1 MEKML
6 FPLKSPSA
14 TWLSPSSTPWM
25 MDFIL
30 TSVCGLVLLY
40 LLLSY
45 LHSDPP
51 SPPPGRKR
59 SSREPQRERRGRS
72 RSRKKISAL
81 KACRNLLREL
91 EETRDLNNLL
101 ESHLRKL
108 AGEGGSH
115 LPLGGDPPGDVCK
128 PAPAKAHQLH
138 GKCMPDL
145 SPTSLSPAAPPVP
158 LASTQSPG
166 PMIFSE
172 PFGPHST
179 LSASGPPEPLLPLK
193 HPASRPHVVFPL
205 STQPHG
211 PLTSLPPPDSSL
223 AGLQCGSTTR
233 PVPKSSPL
241 HSQGPPSPT
250 RVISGLGR
258 SSDPIWDLYCWR
270 EAATTWGLSTCSH
283 GKSQPQHLPDQP
295 LEASFWGDS
304 TPRHVEVGVCTFI
317 HPDVQKL
324 LETLIA
330 KRALMKMWQGKERER
345 ADHPQ
350 MTSLGKE
357 WDITTLDPFWNVST
371 EPQQLP
377 RPQQVSDAT
386 AVGDH
391 LQQKCSQLFWNLPSF
406 NSESLVATAWVS
418 SKPSSQNAHSVS
430 LDEASTS
437 LPGGPEVEVSSE
449 LSQAPPS
456 SQNAHSVSL
465 DKASTSLPGE
475 PEVEVS
481 SQLSQTPSSSQNAHS
496 VSLDEASTSLP
507 GEPEVEVSSELSQ
520 ALPSSQN
527 AHSVSLDKA
536 STSLPGEPEVEA
548 SAQLSQAPPSSQ
560 NAHSVSLDKA
570 STSVPG
576 GPEVEASSQLSQAPP
591 SSQNAHSVSL
601 DKASTSL
608 PGGPEVEA
616 SSQLSQAPPQP
627 HHMAQPQPF
636 TPAWPQSQPPPLA
649 GIQTQAHLSPPV
661 PSLPCSSPPQIR
673 DCGAS
678 YPTTQEKTESVIPAG
693 KENLE
698 WTLKKRPKWKRVLP
712 SLLQKSPTVL
722 SQPTAHLPQER
733 PASWSPKS
741 APILPGVATSPE
753 LPEHRWQ
760 GRSAIHQEQSCG
772 PPSGFRASGDLP
784 PREGE
789 FPGRPQS
796 RAADTQEALLPSQAS
811 GFAGKGRKDV
821 QKAGFRSSGRFSG
834 KGCLRSKLGPDPS
847 RDPGSGRT
855 SVKFLEEDEE
865 EAEGDMWRP
874 WKYQSVNS
882 APRDP
887 DKEHLENKL
896 QTHLARK
903 VGEIKE
909 GWIPVPVRR
918 SWLMVKCAVPQSD
931 AHRKPGKLAS
941 WRGGK
946 AHANTSRE
954 LSFLQPCTQQMLEV
968 HLLRF
973 RVRHR
978 WGPDLQ
984 SLEPINV
991 WSGEAQDPPFPQ
1003 STFPPWASWESRD
1016 ESAANVPIF
1025 LGKRPQNG
1033 PGDNRTT
1040 SKSVLMVSGAL
1051 ASPPPEQEEAQRPLR
1066 GSQSADTHGR
1076 SEAFPSRHEDRGFS
1090 QPPTCSLVGRTW
1102 QSRTVLASGKPKP
1115 RLEGNMGSEMPGN
1128 EARFESESMSP
1139 GDVCSSRALQELSI
1153 GSQWARAED
1162 ALEAL
1167 KVGEEKPPAWDV
1179 TVGASVRTSSGS
1191 IQVDLRSTG
1200 ALGTTDNP
1208 SGSTICV
1215 AQDPEQLRLKAQVVN
1230 EIALLVQVDSEEQPP
1245 GRASGVLLQD
1255 GAIDLCLPGRHVD
1268 MLPAT
1273 DRLPVQAPL
1282 STSQSVSNKNTTAS
1296 QGPWALLWKGGD
1308 SPGQREPGSPKA
1320 KAPQKSQKSLGSADK
1335 GEARRRPRPG
1345 EQGHGSKGPRTSEA
1359 SGRSH
1364 SAHTREIGDK
1374 QERKYNQPQP
1384 EKRETPPENHFR
1396 RKIGHHPQG
1405 LHPRKTGAGWEDVLE
1420 KGKPGADAVQS
1431 WGSGPARLFM
1441 DCMVDEAWT
1450 ISRVVGQI
1458 LVDKLGLPWGRGPS
1472 DVSRHK
1478 GDLHAQE
1485 NVPSCGHRGHCHQEH
1500 SREMRAPACSPK
1512 ATPRG
1517 HHCPVKNRNIRD
1529 RDSRWAPPP
1538 REPVSPAGPHHHRP
1552 RVASASG
1559 GPICG
1564 RWN

>member
-1 MEKML
+1 
-6 FPLKSPSA
+6 
-14 TWLSPSSTPWM
+14 
-25 MDFIL
+25 
-30 TSVCGLVLLY
+30 
-40 LLLSY
+40 
-45 LHSDPP
+45 
-51 SPPPGRKR
+51 
-59 SSREPQRERRGRS
+59 
-72 RSRKKISAL
+72 
-81 KACRNLLREL
+81 
-91 EETRDLNNLL
+91 
-101 ESHLRKL
+101 
-108 AGEGGSH
+108 
-115 LPLGGDPPGDVCK
+115 
-128 PAPAKAHQLH
+128 
-138 GKCMPDL
+138 MPDL
-145 SPTSLSPAAPPVP
+145 SPTSLSPAAPPAP

-166 PMIFSE
+166 PMTFSE

-193 HPASRPHVVFPL
+193 HPASRPHVVFPP
-205 STQPHG
+205 SPQPHG

-241 HSQGPPSPT
+241 HSQGLPSPT

-258 SSDPIWDLYCWR
+258 SSDPIRELYCWR

-295 LEASFWGDS
+295 LEASFWGDP
-304 TPRHVEVGVCTFI
+304 TLRHVEVGVCTFI
-317 HPDVQKL
+317 HPDVQRL

-357 WDITTLDPFWNVST
+357 WDITTPNPFWNVST

-377 RPQQVSDAT
+377 RILSKSLTPQRWGT
-386 AVGDH
+386 T
-391 LQQKCSQLFWNLPSF
+391 CSR
-406 NSESLVATAWVS
+406 
-418 SKPSSQNAHSVS
+418 NAASSVS

-437 LPGGPEVEVSSE
+437 LQQRG
-449 LSQAPPS
+449 
-456 SQNAHSVSL
+456 
-465 DKASTSLPGE
+465 
-475 PEVEVS
+475 
-481 SQLSQTPSSSQNAHS
+481 
-496 VSLDEASTSLP
+496 
-507 GEPEVEVSSELSQ
+507 
-520 ALPSSQN
+520 
-527 AHSVSLDKA
+527 
-536 STSLPGEPEVEA
+536 PEVEA

-560 NAHSVSLDKA
+560 NAHSVSLDEA
-570 STSVPG
+570 STSLPG
-576 GPEVEASSQLSQAPP
+576 EPEVEASSQLSQAPPSSQNAHSVSLDEASTSLPGEPEVEASSQLSQAPP

-601 DKASTSL
+601 DKASTSVA
-608 PGGPEVEA
+608 GEPEVEA

-649 GIQTQAHLSPPV
+649 GIQTQAHLPPPV

-722 SQPTAHLPQER
+722 RQPTAHLPQER
-733 PASWSPKS
+733 PASWNPKS
-741 APILPGVATSPE
+741 APILLGVATSPE

-772 PPSGFRASGDLP
+772 PPSRFRASGDLP
-784 PREGE
+784 PPEGE

-796 RAADTQEALLPSQAS
+796 RAEDTQEALLPSQAS

-821 QKAGFRSSGRFSG
+821 QKTGFRSSGRFSG
-834 KGCLRSKLGPDPS
+834 KGCLRSKPGPDPS
-847 RDPGSGRT
+847 RDRGSGRT
-855 SVKFLEEDEE
+855 SVKFLEEDKE

-896 QTHLARK
+896 QIHLARK

-991 WSGEAQDPPFPQ
+991 WSGEAQAPPFPQ

-1016 ESAANVPIF
+1016 ESAANVPIL

-1033 PGDNRTT
+1033 PGDNRTR
-1040 SKSVLMVSGAL
+1040 SKSVLTVSGAL
-1051 ASPPPEQEEAQRPLR
+1051 ASAPPEQEEAQRPLR

-1115 RLEGNMGSEMPGN
+1115 RLEGSMGSEMPGN
-1128 EARFESESMSP
+1128 EARFESESVSP

-1167 KVGEEKPPAWDV
+1167 RVGEEKPPAWDV

-1191 IQVDLRSTG
+1191 IQVDLRNAG

-1230 EIALLVQVDSEEQPP
+1230 EIALLVQVDSVEQPP
-1245 GRASGVLLQD
+1245 GRASGVLLQG
-1255 GAIDLCLPGRHVD
+1255 GATDLCLPGHHVD

-1273 DRLPVQAPL
+1273 DRLPAQAPL
-1282 STSQSVSNKNTTAS
+1282 STPQSVSSKNPTAS
-1296 QGPWALLWKGGD
+1296 QGPWALLWKGTD

-1320 KAPQKSQKSLGSADK
+1320 KAPQKSQKTLGSADK
-1335 GEARRRPRPG
+1335 DEAHRRPRPG
-1345 EQGHGSKGPRTSEA
+1345 EQGHGSKGPTTSEA

-1384 EKRETPPENHFR
+1384 EKGETPPESHFR
-1396 RKIGHHPQG
+1396 RKIGHHPRG
-1405 LHPRKTGAGWEDVLE
+1405 LHPRKTGARWEDVLE

-1559 GPICG
+1559 GPIRG

>member
-1 MEKML
+1 
-6 FPLKSPSA
+6 
-14 TWLSPSSTPWM
+14 
-25 MDFIL
+25 
-30 TSVCGLVLLY
+30 
-40 LLLSY
+40 
-45 LHSDPP
+45 
-51 SPPPGRKR
+51 
-59 SSREPQRERRGRS
+59 PQRERRGRS

-81 KACRNLLREL
+81 KA
-91 EETRDLNNLL
+91 
-101 ESHLRKL
+101 
-108 AGEGGSH
+108 
-115 LPLGGDPPGDVCK
+115 
-128 PAPAKAHQLH
+128 
-138 GKCMPDL
+138 
-145 SPTSLSPAAPPVP
+145 P

-166 PMIFSE
+166 PMTFSE

-193 HPASRPHVVFPL
+193 HPASRPHVVFPP
-205 STQPHG
+205 SPQPHG

-241 HSQGPPSPT
+241 HSQLLPSPT
-250 RVISGLGR
+250 RVISDLGC
-258 SSDPIWDLYCWR
+258 SSDPIQELYCWR
-270 EAATTWGLSTCSH
+270 EAATTWGLSTCSP

-295 LEASFWGDS
+295 LEASFWGDP

-324 LETLIA
+324 LEALIA

-345 ADHPQ
+345 ANHPQ

-386 AVGDH
+386 AVGNH

-406 NSESLVATAWVS
+406 NSESLVAT
-418 SKPSSQNAHSVS
+418 
-430 LDEASTS
+430 
-437 LPGGPEVEVSSE
+437 
-449 LSQAPPS
+449 
-456 SQNAHSVSL
+456 
-465 DKASTSLPGE
+465 
-475 PEVEVS
+475 
-481 SQLSQTPSSSQNAHS
+481 
-496 VSLDEASTSLP
+496 
-507 GEPEVEVSSELSQ
+507 
-520 ALPSSQN
+520 
-527 AHSVSLDKA
+527 
-536 STSLPGEPEVEA
+536 
-548 SAQLSQAPPSSQ
+548 
-560 NAHSVSLDKA
+560 
-570 STSVPG
+570 
-576 GPEVEASSQLSQAPP
+576 
-591 SSQNAHSVSL
+591 
-601 DKASTSL
+601 
-608 PGGPEVEA
+608 VEA

-636 TPAWPQSQPPPLA
+636 TPAWPQSQPPLLA

-661 PSLPCSSPPQIR
+661 PSLPCSSPPHIR

-712 SLLQKSPTVL
+712 SLLQKSPAVL

-772 PPSGFRASGDLP
+772 PPSRFRASGDLP
-784 PREGE
+784 PPEGE

-796 RAADTQEALLPSQAS
+796 RAEDTQEALLPSQAS

-821 QKAGFRSSGRFSG
+821 QKTGFRSSGRFSG
-834 KGCLRSKLGPDPS
+834 KGCLRSKPGPDPS
-847 RDPGSGRT
+847 RDRGSGRT
-855 SVKFLEEDEE
+855 SVKFLEEDKE

-887 DKEHLENKL
+887 DKKHLENKL
-896 QTHLARK
+896 QIHLARK

-909 GWIPVPVRR
+909 GWIPVPVRH

-991 WSGEAQDPPFPQ
+991 WSGEAQAPPFPQ

-1016 ESAANVPIF
+1016 ESAANVPIL

-1033 PGDNRTT
+1033 PGDNRTR
-1040 SKSVLMVSGAL
+1040 SKSVLTVSGAL
-1051 ASPPPEQEEAQRPLR
+1051 ASAAPEPLR

-1115 RLEGNMGSEMPGN
+1115 RLEGSMGSEMPGN

-1139 GDVCSSRALQELSI
+1139 GDVCSSRALQ
-1153 GSQWARAED
+1153 WARAED

-1167 KVGEEKPPAWDV
+1167 RVGEEKPPAWDV
-1179 TVGASVRTSSGS
+1179 TMGASVRASSGS
-1191 IQVDLRSTG
+1191 VQVDLRSAG

-1230 EIALLVQVDSEEQPP
+1230 EIALLVQVDSVEQPP

-1268 MLPAT
+1268 MLPNA

-1296 QGPWALLWKGGD
+1296 QVPWALLWKGGD
-1308 SPGQREPGSPKA
+1308 SPGQREPGNPKA
-1320 KAPQKSQKSLGSADK
+1320 KAPQKSQKTLGSADK
-1335 GEARRRPRPG
+1335 GEAPG
-1345 EQGHGSKGPRTSEA
+1345 TSEA

-1384 EKRETPPENHFR
+1384 EKGETPPESHFR
-1396 RKIGHHPQG
+1396 RKIGHHPRG
-1405 LHPRKTGAGWEDVLE
+1405 LHPRKTGARWEDVLE

-1441 DCMVDEAWT
+1441 DCMVDEA
-1450 ISRVVGQI
+1450 
-1458 LVDKLGLPWGRGPS
+1458 
-1472 DVSRHK
+1472 
-1478 GDLHAQE
+1478 
-1485 NVPSCGHRGHCHQEH
+1485 
-1500 SREMRAPACSPK
+1500 
-1512 ATPRG
+1512 
-1517 HHCPVKNRNIRD
+1517 
-1529 RDSRWAPPP
+1529 
-1538 REPVSPAGPHHHRP
+1538 
-1552 RVASASG
+1552 
-1559 GPICG
+1559 
-1564 RWN
+1564 

>member
-1 MEKML
+1 MPGPQLLEGDIALQMEKML

-91 EETRDLNNLL
+91 EETRDLNSLL

-145 SPTSLSPAAPPVP
+145 SPTSLSPAAPPAP

-166 PMIFSE
+166 PMTFSE

-233 PVPKSSPL
+233 PIPKSSPL
-241 HSQGPPSPT
+241 HSQLLPSPT

-258 SSDPIWDLYCWR
+258 SSYPIRELYCWR

-295 LEASFWGDS
+295 LEASFWGDP

-330 KRALMKMWQGKERER
+330 KRALMKMWQGQERER

-350 MTSLGKE
+350 MTSPGKE

-371 EPQQLP
+371 EPQHLP

-437 LPGGPEVEVSSE
+437 LPGEPEVEVSSQLSQTPSSSQNAHSVSLDEASTSLPGEPEVEVSSE

-481 SQLSQTPSSSQNAHS
+481 SQLSQTLSSSQNAHS
-496 VSLDEASTSLP
+496 VSLDKASTSLP

-570 STSVPG
+570 STSLPG
-576 GPEVEASSQLSQAPP
+576 EPEVEASTQLSQAPP

-601 DKASTSL
+601 DEASTSL

-616 SSQLSQAPPQP
+616 SSQLSQALPQP

-712 SLLQKSPTVL
+712 SLLQKSPAVL

-784 PREGE
+784 PPEGE

-847 RDPGSGRT
+847 RDRGSGRT
-855 SVKFLEEDEE
+855 SVKFLEEDKE

-887 DKEHLENKL
+887 DKKHLENKL

-946 AHANTSRE
+946 AHVNTSRE

-991 WSGEAQDPPFPQ
+991 WSGEAQAPPFPQ

-1040 SKSVLMVSGAL
+1040 SKSVL
-1051 ASPPPEQEEAQRPLR
+1051 
-1066 GSQSADTHGR
+1066 T
-1076 SEAFPSRHEDRGFS
+1076 
-1090 QPPTCSLVGRTW
+1090 
-1102 QSRTVLASGKPKP
+1102 
-1115 RLEGNMGSEMPGN
+1115 
-1128 EARFESESMSP
+1128 
-1139 GDVCSSRALQELSI
+1139 
-1153 GSQWARAED
+1153 
-1162 ALEAL
+1162 
-1167 KVGEEKPPAWDV
+1167 
-1179 TVGASVRTSSGS
+1179 
-1191 IQVDLRSTG
+1191 
-1200 ALGTTDNP
+1200 
-1208 SGSTICV
+1208 
-1215 AQDPEQLRLKAQVVN
+1215 DPEQLRLKAQVVN

-1320 KAPQKSQKSLGSADK
+1320 KAPQKSQKSLGSVDK

-1384 EKRETPPENHFR
+1384 EKRETPPESHFR
-1396 RKIGHHPQG
+1396 RKIGHHPRG

-1529 RDSRWAPPP
+1529 RDSRWAPPL

>member
-1 MEKML
+1 MPSPQLLEGDIALQMEKML

-59 SSREPQRERRGRS
+59 SSRETTRLLSQQDGCDTHEGVDVE
-72 RSRKKISAL
+72 AL
-81 KACRNLLREL
+81 FANDKMLHSGHLPVTIRAMCPWTQMSCRNLLREL

-128 PAPAKAHQLH
+128 PAPAKAHQLR

-145 SPTSLSPAAPPVP
+145 SPTSLSPAAPPAP

-166 PMIFSE
+166 PMTFSE

-437 LPGGPEVEVSSE
+437 LPGE
-449 LSQAPPS
+449 
-456 SQNAHSVSL
+456 
-465 DKASTSLPGE
+465 
-475 PEVEVS
+475 
-481 SQLSQTPSSSQNAHS
+481 
-496 VSLDEASTSLP
+496 
-507 GEPEVEVSSELSQ
+507 
-520 ALPSSQN
+520 
-527 AHSVSLDKA
+527 
-536 STSLPGEPEVEA
+536 
-548 SAQLSQAPPSSQ
+548 
-560 NAHSVSLDKA
+560 
-570 STSVPG
+570 
-576 GPEVEASSQLSQAPP
+576 
-591 SSQNAHSVSL
+591 
-601 DKASTSL
+601 
-608 PGGPEVEA
+608 PEVEA

-678 YPTTQEKTESVIPAG
+678 HPTTQERTESVIPAG

-712 SLLQKSPTVL
+712 SLLQKSPAVL

-784 PREGE
+784 PPEGE

-847 RDPGSGRT
+847 RDRGSGRT
-855 SVKFLEEDEE
+855 SVKFLEEDKE

-991 WSGEAQDPPFPQ
+991 WSGEAQAPPFPQ

-1040 SKSVLMVSGAL
+1040 SKSLLTVSGAL
-1051 ASPPPEQEEAQRPLR
+1051 ASAAPEQEEAQRPLR

-1076 SEAFPSRHEDRGFS
+1076 SEAFPSQHEDRGFS

-1102 QSRTVLASGKPKP
+1102 QSRTVLASGKPKL
-1115 RLEGNMGSEMPGN
+1115 RLEGSMGSEMPGN

-1179 TVGASVRTSSGS
+1179 TVGASVRASSGS

-1282 STSQSVSNKNTTAS
+1282 FTSQSVSNKNTTAS
-1296 QGPWALLWKGGD
+1296 QGPWALLRKGGD

-1345 EQGHGSKGPRTSEA
+1345 KQGHGSKGPRTSEA

-1384 EKRETPPENHFR
+1384 EKRETPPESHFR

-1538 REPVSPAGPHHHRP
+1538 REPVSPAGSHHHRP

>member
-1 MEKML
+1 
-6 FPLKSPSA
+6 
-14 TWLSPSSTPWM
+14 

-59 SSREPQRERRGRS
+59 SSRERQGAVS
-72 RSRKKISAL
+72 FMST
-81 KACRNLLREL
+81 ACVQLVWG
-91 EETRDLNNLL
+91 EETENWSQPLILSCLSASKGEKGEVQEQKEDLSS

-145 SPTSLSPAAPPVP
+145 SPTSLSPAAPPAP

-166 PMIFSE
+166 PMTFSE

-193 HPASRPHVVFPL
+193 HPASQPHVVFPL

-233 PVPKSSPL
+233 PVPKSSPI

-295 LEASFWGDS
+295 LEASFWGDP

-345 ADHPQ
+345 ANHPQ

-437 LPGGPEVEVSSE
+437 LPGE
-449 LSQAPPS
+449 
-456 SQNAHSVSL
+456 
-465 DKASTSLPGE
+465 
-475 PEVEVS
+475 
-481 SQLSQTPSSSQNAHS
+481 
-496 VSLDEASTSLP
+496 
-507 GEPEVEVSSELSQ
+507 
-520 ALPSSQN
+520 
-527 AHSVSLDKA
+527 
-536 STSLPGEPEVEA
+536 
-548 SAQLSQAPPSSQ
+548 
-560 NAHSVSLDKA
+560 
-570 STSVPG
+570 
-576 GPEVEASSQLSQAPP
+576 
-591 SSQNAHSVSL
+591 
-601 DKASTSL
+601 
-608 PGGPEVEA
+608 PEVEA

-627 HHMAQPQPF
+627 HHMAQPQRF

-847 RDPGSGRT
+847 RDRGSGRT
-855 SVKFLEEDEE
+855 SVKFLEEDKE

-887 DKEHLENKL
+887 DKKHLENKL
-896 QTHLARK
+896 QIHLARK

-991 WSGEAQDPPFPQ
+991 WSGEAQAPPFPQ

-1115 RLEGNMGSEMPGN
+1115 RLEGSMGSEMPGN

-1179 TVGASVRTSSGS
+1179 TVGASVRASSGS

-1245 GRASGVLLQD
+1245 GCASGVLLQD

-1273 DRLPVQAPL
+1273 DRLPAQTPL
-1282 STSQSVSNKNTTAS
+1282 STPQSVSSKNTTVS

-1320 KAPQKSQKSLGSADK
+1320 KAPQKSQKTLGSADK

-1384 EKRETPPENHFR
+1384 EKRETPPESHFR

-1405 LHPRKTGAGWEDVLE
+1405 LHPRKAGARWEDVLE

-1552 RVASASG
+1552 QVASASG